1 MIYYTCIHCDTEL
14 EEEDSLGSKTARCP
28 VCNGINNVPKSKKQL
43 KEEHRQQKKK
53 LEEWRLQKMSEKL
66 TRKREE
72 EMKVKQAAE
81 EALRIKKQAE
91 SERQQKYIE
100 TLTLVKKDAHV
111 VKNWYCMSKGKEW
124 GPMPESRLQIW
135 ISSGRIGSG
144 DVVHPDNV
152 NVWLKVADIPE
163 IFAFPEKSPGDNVK
177 SDVPRCPKCG
187 STHLSSNKQGVDA
200 GNACCGALLF
210 GPLGLLCGMT
220 DKVVVTCLKC
230 GNQWK
235 VGR

>member
-1 MIYYTCIHCDTEL
+1 MIYYTCIHCDTDL

-28 VCNGINNVPKSKKQL
+28 ACNGINNVPKSKKQL
-43 KEEHRQQKKK
+43 KEE
-53 LEEWRLQKMSEKL
+53 RLRHKSAEL
-66 TRKREE
+66 ARKHEE
-72 EMKVKQAAE
+72 EMKTKQAAE
-81 EALRIKKQAE
+81 ESLRIKKQAE
-91 SERQQKYIE
+91 SERQQKYAE

-111 VKNWYCMSKGKEW
+111 VKNWYCLSKGKEW
-124 GPMPESRLQIW
+124 GPMPEPRLQTW
-135 ISSGRIGSG
+135 ISSGRINSR
-144 DVVHPDNV
+144 DFVHPEDISI
-152 NVWLKVADIPE
+152 WLKVSDIPE
-163 IFAFPEKSPGDNVK
+163 IFVIPEESPSDNVK
-177 SDVPRCPKCG
+177 SNAPRCPKCG
-187 STHLSSNKQGVDA
+187 STHLSSNKKGVDA